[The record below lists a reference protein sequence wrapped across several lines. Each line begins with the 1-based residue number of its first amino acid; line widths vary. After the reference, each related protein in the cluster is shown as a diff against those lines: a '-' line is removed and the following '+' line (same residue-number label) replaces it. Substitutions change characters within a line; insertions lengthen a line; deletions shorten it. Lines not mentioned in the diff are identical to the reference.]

1 MSQEQNMPAEY
12 TAQNDPITA
21 MAERYGMMP
30 QALYNT
36 LRQTVFAA
44 ARNDAEFDALC
55 LIAKTYGL
63 NPITREIYAFP
74 SKGGGVVPLIGI
86 DGYIAV
92 MNRQPSFDGLEFAY
106 SENLVAVGNVKSAP
120 EWCEARIYK
129 KGCTRPTVVREYMD
143 ECFRPTEPWR
153 SHPRRMLRHKA
164 LAQCVRTAFGMSG
177 VYSDLDEAEALTVS
191 VEETKRDVNAAIN
204 AAIEAPAQEPKKRG
218 RPRKVQQEPAPAPTL
233 EPVQETVQES
243 PAQDAVKIEEAFE
256 LYLEDNDIN
265 SIKANDICMRMI
277 QNGEAADLL
286 AAKTLFVQ
294 RSMSV

>member
-1 MSQEQNMPAEY
+1 MSQETNMPVEY
-12 TAQNDPITA
+12 TADNDPITA

-36 LRQTVFAA
+36 LRKTVFAA

-106 SENLVAVGNVKSAP
+106 SENLVAVGNVKGAP
-120 EWCEARIYK
+120 EWVEARIFK

-153 SHPRRMLRHKA
+153 THPRRMLRHKA

-191 VEETKRDVNAAIN
+191 VDETKRDVNAAIN

-218 RPRKVQQEPAPAPTL
+218 RPRKVQQEQPAPVAEPVQ
-233 EPVQETVQES
+233 EPVQET
-243 PAQDAVKIEEAFE
+243 PAAQDAVKIEEAFE

-277 QNGEAADLL
+277 QDGEARDLL
-286 AAKTLFVQ
+286 EAKQFFVL
-294 RSMSV
+294 RAMSV